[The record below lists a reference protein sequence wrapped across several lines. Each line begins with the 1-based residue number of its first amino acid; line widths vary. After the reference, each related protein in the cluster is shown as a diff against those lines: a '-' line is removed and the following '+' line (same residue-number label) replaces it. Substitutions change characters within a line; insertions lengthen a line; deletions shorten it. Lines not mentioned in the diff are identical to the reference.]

1 LAPERRL
8 RRGLARPKHAR
19 HLSQDGRRHV
29 DRGQSKGKQEKH
41 HVAVLHPSRRIRR
54 EGAVMKR
61 AILIYVTVAAATV
74 GAWLAAQSG
83 RLPSGH
89 AGMTSAVAQETPA
102 KTPRRIKY
110 YRNPMGLPDTSPT
123 PKKDSM
129 GMDYIAV
136 YDGEDAS
143 DGTVSIGPGK
153 LQKTGV
159 RSEPVRR
166 QVLNVPV
173 RAPGSIEQDER
184 RVSIVAFRFEGFIES
199 VENVTTGQHV
209 HKGQI
214 LMRVYSPALASA
226 AAEYISVLD
235 AKAAS
240 GITGQAI
247 RGAKQRLENLG
258 MSEPAIAEIERTRQ
272 MALSV
277 PWLAPQDGE
286 ILERA
291 AVNGMRAAPG
301 AVLFRIADHQ
311 VVWAMA
317 DIAERDLAL
326 ISIGQKVAVR
336 PRAYPNRVFS
346 GEVALIYPHL
356 NAQTR
361 TARIRVE
368 LPNPDELLRPD
379 MYADVEIATG
389 TETPVLT
396 VSDSAVI
403 DSGERQLVLLDK
415 GEGRFEP
422 RPVKLGRG
430 GDGRVEIIEGLA
442 EGDQVVVSANFLID
456 AESNL
461 KAALNGLDAGDKSQ

>member
-1 LAPERRL
+1 MR
-8 RRGLARPKHAR
+8 
-19 HLSQDGRRHV
+19 
-29 DRGQSKGKQEKH
+29 
-41 HVAVLHPSRRIRR
+41 HPSRQVGR
-54 EGAVMKR
+54 EPTRWQGAIMKR
-61 AILIYVTVAAATV
+61 TMLACVIVAAAAV
-74 GAWLAAQSG
+74 GGLMAMQPSL
-83 RLPSGH
+83 LPFGH
-89 AGMTSAVAQETPA
+89 PAMTPAVAQEA
-102 KTPRRIKY
+102 AANKPRSIKY

-136 YDGEDAS
+136 YDGEDAN
-143 DGTVSIGPGK
+143 DGTVSISLGK

-159 RSEPVRR
+159 RSEPVERR
-166 QVLNVPV
+166 VLNVPV
-173 RAPGSIEQDER
+173 RAPGTIEQDER
-184 RVSIVAFRFEGFIES
+184 RVSIVSFRFEGFIES

-209 HKGQI
+209 HKGQP
-214 LMRVYSPALASA
+214 LMRVYSPAIASA
-226 AAEYISVLD
+226 AAEYVSVLG

-240 GITGQAI
+240 GITSQGI
-247 RGAKQRLENLG
+247 RGARRRLENLG
-258 MSEPAIAEIERTRQ
+258 VSDGAIAEIERSGEA
-272 MALSV
+272 ALSV
-277 PWLAPQDGE
+277 SWPAPQDGE

-301 AVLFRIADHQ
+301 AVLFRITDHQ

-336 PRAYPNRVFS
+336 PRAYPNRIFN
-346 GEVALIYPHL
+346 GAVALIYPHM
-356 NAQTR
+356 NMQTR
-361 TARIRVE
+361 TARIRIE

-389 TETPVLT
+389 STSPILT

-422 RPVKLGRG
+422 RAVKLGRR
-430 GDGRVEIIEGLA
+430 GDGRVEITDGLS
-442 EGDQVVVSANFLID
+442 ENDRVVISANFLID

-461 KAALNGLDAGDKSQ
+461 KAALSGLDNAEKPQ

>member
-1 LAPERRL
+1 MALQPDLLAF
-8 RRGLARPKHAR
+8 R
-19 HLSQDGRRHV
+19 HP
-29 DRGQSKGKQEKH
+29 
-41 HVAVLHPSRRIRR
+41 A
-54 EGAVMKR
+54 
-61 AILIYVTVAAATV
+61 
-74 GAWLAAQSG
+74 
-83 RLPSGH
+83 
-89 AGMTSAVAQETPA
+89 MTSAVAQEA
-102 KTPRRIKY
+102 AANRPRSIKF

-136 YDGEDAS
+136 YDDEDAN
-143 DGTVSIGPGK
+143 DGTVSISLGK

-159 RSEPVRR
+159 RSEQVERR
-166 QVLNVPV
+166 VLNVPV
-173 RAPGSIEQDER
+173 RAPGTIEQDER
-184 RVSIVAFRFEGFIES
+184 RISIVSLRFEGFIES

-209 HKGQI
+209 HKGQP
-214 LMRVYSPALASA
+214 LMRVYSPAVASA
-226 AAEYISVLD
+226 AAEYISVLG

-240 GITGQAI
+240 GITSQGI
-247 RGAKQRLENLG
+247 RGARRRLENLG
-258 MSEPAIAEIERTRQ
+258 LSEQAIADIEHNGE

-277 PWLAPQDGE
+277 SWLAPQDGE

-336 PRAYPNRVFS
+336 PRAYPNRIFS
-346 GEVALIYPHL
+346 GEVALIYPHM
-356 NAQTR
+356 NMQTR
-361 TARIRVE
+361 TARIRIE

-379 MYADVEIATG
+379 MYADIEIV
-389 TETPVLT
+389 TESENPVLT
-396 VSDSAVI
+396 VSSSAVI

-415 GEGRFEP
+415 GGGRFEP
-422 RPVKLGRG
+422 RAVKLGRR
-430 GDGRVEIIEGLA
+430 GDGRVEVANGLS
-442 EGDQVVVSANFLID
+442 ENDRVVVAANFLID

-461 KAALNGLDAGDKSQ
+461 KAALNGLDSREKSQ